1 MSTVSELLDIATD
14 ELGTKESPAG
24 SNRTKYGAWYGLD
37 GQPWCMMFVQWVF
50 AQAGVELP
58 VKTASCGAFMRAARA
73 SGQWVTGDYHPGDV
87 VVYDF
92 PGGAATDHCGIVT
105 LSLPAGVRAIE
116 GNTSTRSDSNGGTVM
131 ERDRPECYIVGAYR
145 PRYEGANEVR
155 YNTLE
160 ELAGKQTY
168 YKVMSDLYHA
178 NIFRGK
184 ASGLDVSEDM
194 VRVFVVNYR
203 AGVYDDSLLANGI
216 VRDRTV

>member
-1 MSTVSELLDIATD
+1 M
-14 ELGTKESPAG
+14 
-24 SNRTKYGAWYGLD
+24 
-37 GQPWCMMFVQWVF
+37 
-50 AQAGVELP
+50 
-58 VKTASCGAFMRAARA
+58 
-73 SGQWVTGDYHPGDV
+73 
-87 VVYDF
+87 
-92 PGGAATDHCGIVT
+92 
-105 LSLPAGVRAIE
+105 
-116 GNTSTRSDSNGGTVM
+116 
-131 ERDRPECYIVGAYR
+131 
-145 PRYEGANEVR
+145 R

-203 AGVYDDSLLANGI
+203 AGAYDDSLLANGI